1 VLSGVLVRVSDPF
14 SSNRRG
20 SLYTRC
26 KKCGGIPRQSLQIP
40 GHSPC
45 IFCTHMDLRHAVDDL
60 LEPAFVLPDQMSRR
74 AACGARESA
83 THRLMLGILRD
94 AVDLYLKALVPGNR
108 VAAKRLRE
116 VIAWFAS
123 SDRQWPFSFERICEA
138 LSLEPEYIRMGLHR
152 QGRQSRE
159 AIN

>member
-1 VLSGVLVRVSDPF
+1 
-14 SSNRRG
+14 
-20 SLYTRC
+20 
-26 KKCGGIPRQSLQIP
+26 
-40 GHSPC
+40 
-45 IFCTHMDLRHAVDDL
+45 MDLRHAVDDL

-123 SDRQWPFSFERICEA
+123 NDRQWPFSFERICEA
-138 LSLEPEYIRMGLHR
+138 LGLEPEYIRMGLYR

-159 AIN
+159 QDLRAAV